1 MWYFTQTYN
10 DYQSLLTF
18 ANYPDQLKQQ
28 THEAIWIVFAHL
40 IQKLLEM
47 ISFQWSDADSSVP
60 GSRLLLDSLGRGKK
74 GKKTATDTPPLVGN
88 VLNIFHFYYPL

>member
-28 THEAIWIVFAHL
+28 THEAISMVFAH
-40 IQKLLEM
+40 
-47 ISFQWSDADSSVP
+47 F
-60 GSRLLLDSLGRGKK
+60 
-74 GKKTATDTPPLVGN
+74 DTKVTGDDFLPMA
-88 VLNIFHFYYPL
+88 